1 MAVFSNA
8 NLLYTDSKSIILLD
22 ELSFTRTKRPNI
34 SVIYDGLFGGYSLD
48 FDYSQQLVFWSDQSE
63 DVIRSVR
70 LSDKKSFDVI
80 SSNPQS
86 PERFAIDWIG
96 RKIYWADTGLNR
108 IEVSNYNGS
117 QRSVLISKDLESLWS
132 IALVPEDG
140 YLLFEKSDLLVFN
153 NL

>member
-1 MAVFSNA
+1 M
-8 NLLYTDSKSIILLD
+8 
-22 ELSFTRTKRPNI
+22 
-34 SVIYDGLFGGYSLD
+34 IYDGLFGGYSLD
-48 FDYSQQLVFWSDQSE
+48 FDFEQQLVFWSDQSE

-86 PERFAIDWIG
+86 PERFCVDWIG
-96 RKIYWADTGLNR
+96 KKIYWADTGLNR

-140 YLLFEKSDLLVFN
+140 YLSH
-153 NL
+153 